1 MSDIEDWVREY
12 VVKTGITH
20 EEVVKKALEFYKE
33 SVENNIEFSDY
44 KAGKELRNF
53 FYNIR
58 RIYSEAANSKSQFHG
73 KDQKAEESKIKND
86 TVSKNKVVTK
96 ESPKENSFKVSCEII
111 EKSDEKENYL
121 KGIQNVSPDLMSVIL
136 SEETYVLKMIQNKV
150 NYATAI
156 ISFEKDEKDL
166 QQYAFIHYVDFLD
179 SKYKKLYSNI
189 EKEIIEIAK
198 KNNVNN
204 VDRIVNGE
212 YIEQFKSIGYREIY
226 KNYSIKINIENSRLR
241 GINEYAKNTRNHVSS
256 KCVPIFR
263 MGPKRFKENAEPN
276 SLYKFSTSYGK
287 FYAKITIKNEK
298 CYAKLYLDENKIN
311 RITYIKNVYYTF
323 INDLYKNGVKIIY
336 TLVGQ
341 KHINILKSNCDVTTI
356 KEWIWIR
363 KSL

>member
-1 MSDIEDWVREY
+1 MSDIENWIREY
-12 VVKTGITH
+12 VSKTGITY

-33 SVENNIEFSDY
+33 SLENNIEVSDY
-44 KAGKELRNF
+44 KAGRELRNF
-53 FYNIR
+53 INNIK
-58 RIYSEAANSKSQFHG
+58 RIYSKPADSKSQIHNKTENKQEDKVK
-73 KDQKAEESKIKND
+73 KDIVQP
-86 TVSKNKVVTK
+86 NKVV
-96 ESPKENSFKVSCEII
+96 PKEAPSKVSCEII

-121 KGIQNVSPDLMSVIL
+121 KGIQNVNPDLMNVIL
-136 SEETYVLKMIQNKV
+136 SERTYVLKMMQNKV
-150 NYATAI
+150 NYATSI
-156 ISFEKDEKDL
+156 ISFEKDEKDF

-179 SKYKKLYSNI
+179 NKYKKLYSNI
-189 EKEIIEIAK
+189 EKEIVEIAK

-204 VDRIVNGE
+204 VDRIINGE
-212 YIEQFKSIGYREIY
+212 YIEQFKSIGYKEMY

-241 GINEYAKNTRNHVSS
+241 GINEYAKNARNHVSS
-256 KCVPIFR
+256 KCIPIFK

-287 FYAKITIKNEK
+287 FYAKIVMKNEK

-311 RITYIKNVYYTF
+311 RITYLKNVYYTF

-341 KHINILKSNCDVTTI
+341 KHINILKSNCDVTTM